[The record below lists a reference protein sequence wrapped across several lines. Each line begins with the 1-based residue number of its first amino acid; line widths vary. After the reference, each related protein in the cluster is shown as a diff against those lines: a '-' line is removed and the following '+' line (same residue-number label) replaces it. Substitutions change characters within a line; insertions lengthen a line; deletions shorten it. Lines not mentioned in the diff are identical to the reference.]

1 MNKSKT
7 KQGTCPGCG
16 DKTLIRDSQTGEI
29 ACTLCGM
36 VLEEEL
42 ELSDKQEWRAYTQ
55 EEWEKRSRAAP
66 KLGQST
72 QIGDEYG
79 SRGIRKF
86 PSSKMKRLKK
96 QDYRTRIDAKTKHLN
111 RAKNELDRLSDKLH
125 IPKHIRELSKQLYQQ
140 VLDKNAVRGRTV
152 EAVAAAVLYLACRK
166 SFIPRKLSRF
176 AQHSPF
182 DKKEI
187 TRIYR
192 FLLRKLDIKISR
204 PGYPQALESVLGM
217 LQVSEKTR
225 RKSFEILTEVQ
236 KRKIVAGKN
245 PWGIAAAVTYIA
257 CEITN
262 EKITQI
268 EIAYVAD
275 VTDVTIRNRY
285 PEIKEKLNIQ

>member
-7 KQGTCPGCG
+7 KQGTCPGCSN
-16 DKTLIRDSQTGEI
+16 KTLIRDSRTGEV
-29 ACTLCGM
+29 ACTFCGM
-36 VLEEEL
+36 VLEEGL
-42 ELSDKQEWRAYTQ
+42 ELSNKPRRAYTREQ
-55 EEWEKRSRAAP
+55 WEKTSQTAP
-66 KLGQST
+66 DLGQST
-72 QIGDEYG
+72 KIGDEYG
-79 SRGIRKF
+79 SRGIRK
-86 PSSKMKRLKK
+86 PLSLKMRRLKK
-96 QDYRTRIDAKTKHLN
+96 QDYRTRIDRKTKHLI

-166 SFIPRKLSRF
+166 NFIPRKLSRF

-187 TRIYR
+187 GMIYR
-192 FLLRKLDIKISR
+192 FLLRKLEIKISR
-204 PGYPQALESVLGM
+204 PGHPQALESVLGM
-217 LQVSEKTR
+217 LQVSEETR
-225 RKSFEILTEVQ
+225 RISFEILTELQ
-236 KRKIVAGKN
+236 KIKIVAGKN
-245 PWGIAAAVTYIA
+245 PWGIAAAITYIA
-257 CEITN
+257 CIKTN